1 MSQTQLILIRHGET
15 AWNLEHRMQGHLDS
29 PLTDNGIAQ
38 AKALAQRLRNQSF
51 SALYSSDL
59 GRAYQ
64 TAQCIAE
71 TTGLTIQIKPELR
84 ERNLGNFQ
92 GLTRQEV
99 GQLYPQEYSSFQAV
113 DPDYVIPNGESLKQF
128 RQRCTTSLEQLAVQH
143 AGEKIL
149 IVTHGGVLVNFFKYI
164 LGLPY
169 QTPRCFDI
177 SNTGIN
183 IFSYRDNQWVLTT
196 WGDISHYQQIDFL
209 VDDF

>member
-1 MSQTQLILIRHGET
+1 MIETQLILIRHGET

-38 AKALAQRLRNQSF
+38 AKALAQRLQTQTF

-64 TAQCIAE
+64 TAIYIAE
-71 TTGLTIQIKPELR
+71 TTGLTIQVKAELR
-84 ERNLGNFQ
+84 ERNLGDFQ
-92 GLTRQEV
+92 GFTRAEME
-99 GQLYPQEYSSFQAV
+99 QLNPQAYSHFQAAN
-113 DPDYVIPNGESLKQF
+113 PDYVVPNGESIKQF
-128 RQRCTTSLEQLAVQH
+128 RQRCISCFEQLAHQH
-143 AGEKIL
+143 ASEKIL
-149 IVTHGGVLVNFFKYI
+149 IVTHGGVLVNFFKHT

-177 SNTGIN
+177 SNTSIN
-183 IFSYRDNQWVLTT
+183 IFSYRDNQWFLTT
-196 WGDISHYQQIDFL
+196 WGDINHYQQIDSL